1 VLLSSVI
8 FESFLFLRQV
18 FFKIFK
24 IFIFNIFYGFDV
36 LMLKINLK
44 NKKYIF
50 LNNKYFK
57 K

>member
-1 VLLSSVI
+1 
-8 FESFLFLRQV
+8 V